1 MRNTGTKVLNGLVD
15 NLNEMGMSEMAL
27 SLDTLYHSSDFTKLD
42 NLTVVSMLVE
52 SQYTQWSNRRF
63 ENRLKRARLNGCP
76 QQLSNCQD
84 SSDRSYEPTGITD
97 VLSNLNFISDHLN
110 VCILGAAAS
119 GKSYLAKAIG
129 IQACQQFSV
138 EYHTCE
144 DLLSDLAELK
154 KSNYEKYTRKIK
166 HLTRLDLL
174 ILDDFLL
181 HTIDDEGELK
191 VLHSILDKRVD
202 CKSTIVCSQRS
213 PQGWASMML
222 NDEVS
227 SNAITKRVTKHY
239 TVLINPKI

>member
-1 MRNTGTKVLNGLVD
+1 MRINGNKVLNDLVD
-15 NLNEMGMSEMAL
+15 NLNEMGMSEMAV
-27 SLDTLYHSSDFTKLD
+27 SLDSLYHSSEFAQLD

-52 SQYTQWSNRRF
+52 SQYEHWSNRRF
-63 ENRLKRARLNGCP
+63 ENRLKRACLNGCP
-76 QQLSNCQD
+76 QELANCQD
-84 SSDRSYEPTGITD
+84 STDRRYVPSGITD
-97 VLSNLNFISDHLN
+97 VLSSMDFIRDHLN

-119 GKSYLAKAIG
+119 GKSYLSKAIG

-138 EYHTCE
+138 EYHMCE
-144 DLLSDLAELK
+144 DLLSDLAEMK

-166 HLTRLDLL
+166 HLTNLDLL

-181 HTIDDEGELK
+181 HTIDDEGEIK

-202 CKSTIVCSQRS
+202 YRSTIVCSQRS

-239 TVLINPKI
+239 TVLINPKS

>member
-1 MRNTGTKVLNGLVD
+1 MTKYREILRLKSLGISEREIATSCSVSRNTVARVC
-15 NLNEMGMSEMAL
+15 
-27 SLDTLYHSSDFTKLD
+27 
-42 NLTVVSMLVE
+42 
-52 SQYTQWSNRRF
+52 
-63 ENRLKRARLNGCP
+63 KRAAELNIQWP
-76 QQLSNCQD
+76 LD
-84 SSDRSYEPTGITD
+84 P
-97 VLSNLNFISDHLN
+97 
-110 VCILGAAAS
+110 S

-239 TVLINPKI
+239 TVLINPKT

>member
-1 MRNTGTKVLNGLVD
+1 MRMRYTSYLYWYNPAGLYC
-15 NLNEMGMSEMAL
+15 G
-27 SLDTLYHSSDFTKLD
+27 
-42 NLTVVSMLVE
+42 
-52 SQYTQWSNRRF
+52 
-63 ENRLKRARLNGCP
+63 
-76 QQLSNCQD
+76 

-154 KSNYEKYTRKIK
+154 KSNYEQYTRKIK

-181 HTIDDEGELK
+181 HTIDDHRRPL
-191 VLHSILDKRVD
+191 VNR
-202 CKSTIVCSQRS
+202 TQQRDR
-213 PQGWASMML
+213 L
-222 NDEVS
+222 NV
-227 SNAITKRVTKHY
+227 R
-239 TVLINPKI
+239 

>member
-1 MRNTGTKVLNGLVD
+1 M
-15 NLNEMGMSEMAL
+15 
-27 SLDTLYHSSDFTKLD
+27 LD
-42 NLTVVSMLVE
+42 NVLEPRLFQIIVE
-52 SQYTQWSNRRF
+52 VF
-63 ENRLKRARLNGCP
+63 LELCKLIRL
-76 QQLSNCQD
+76 Q
-84 SSDRSYEPTGITD
+84 
-97 VLSNLNFISDHLN
+97 
-110 VCILGAAAS
+110 
-119 GKSYLAKAIG
+119 
-129 IQACQQFSV
+129 
-138 EYHTCE
+138 YHTCE

-239 TVLINPKI
+239 TVLINPKT